1 MRSIALDIETT
12 GLNPQEGHKIVEIG
26 CVELINNFPTGK
38 VWQKYI
44 NPQKS
49 MPLEAFKVHGLSDE
63 FLYDKQTFPEIAKE
77 FLEFID
83 TANLIIHNAKF
94 DLSFI
99 NHELEEINLS
109 SIDSEK
115 NKIIDTVL
123 VARKIFPGQSVS
135 LDALCKRYK
144 VNTERKKHGALLDA
158 ELLTEVFLEMHGGRQ
173 QHINLDTENSRS
185 KKENLS
191 IESKYSRKVYKL
203 TDEEI
208 EKHSTLISYINNY

>member
-1 MRSIALDIETT
+1 
-12 GLNPQEGHKIVEIG
+12 
-26 CVELINNFPTGK
+26 
-38 VWQKYI
+38 
-44 NPQKS
+44 
-49 MPLEAFKVHGLSDE
+49 MPIEAFKVHGLSDE
-63 FLYDKQTFPEIAKE
+63 FLYDKQTFPEIARE

-144 VNTERKKHGALLDA
+144 VNMERKKHGALLDA

-173 QHINLDTENSRS
+173 QYINLETENSVS
-185 KKENLS
+185 KKENVS

-208 EKHSTLISYINNY
+208 EKHNTLISYINNY